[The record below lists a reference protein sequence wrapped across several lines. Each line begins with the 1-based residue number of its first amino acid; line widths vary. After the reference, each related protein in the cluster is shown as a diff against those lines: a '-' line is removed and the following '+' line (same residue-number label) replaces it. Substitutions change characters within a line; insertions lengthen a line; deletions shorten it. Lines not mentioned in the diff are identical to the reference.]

1 MAKYDESKVGLKKEI
16 GLAGATAVVVGNIIG
31 SAIYMLPQTLANAA
45 DCTATLIG
53 WLISAGGTIVLALV
67 FANLGEKYPH
77 DGGPVQYARDSF
89 GNLAGFLTVWIYWIG
104 AWICDAAVTIGSIS
118 YLSYFI
124 PALKTNGLYAFLAAS
139 IVLWAFTLIN
149 IKGSKE
155 VGIVAVI
162 TTIAKIIPL
171 LVFIVIAA
179 MHFNVSNLTTVST
192 EVASKGQGIGTGV
205 ASATGV
211 TLWAFLGIESA
222 SIAAG
227 DVKDPRKNVK
237 RATLFGTIIAVTI
250 NILLSVGAMGA
261 VPQQLLADSAS
272 PLADVVNAVTGSYWG
287 GSFFAFGAII
297 SCLGAT
303 SGWILITARMALE
316 AGEEGLFPKTFAK
329 INPKTHTPVNALVI
343 SSVLANLL
351 LLLNFVGTMQSAYN
365 FMVLVGTLASI
376 PVLLFSCCAQ
386 MVLFFKRGD
395 KITVGSFLKNN
406 VLALIGFAYSIYAI
420 YGTGANA
427 AMWGLIAMFA
437 AIPILIYV
445 QLREKSEAQLPEGV
459 VEQKASVI

>member
-1 MAKYDESKVGLKKEI
+1 MEESTKPSVGLKKEI

-45 DCTATLIG
+45 SCQQTLIG

-89 GNLAGFLTVWIYWIG
+89 GSLAGFLTVWIYWIG
-104 AWICDAAVTIGSIS
+104 AWICDAAVVIGSIS

-124 PALKTNGLYAFLAAS
+124 PALRTNGLLAFIGAS
-139 IVLWAFTLIN
+139 IVLWTFTLIN

-162 TTIAKIIPL
+162 TTIAKIVPL
-171 LVFIVIAA
+171 LVFIVVAA
-179 MHFNVSNLTTVST
+179 THFNAANLSTVSPA
-192 EVASKGQGIGTGV
+192 VAAKHAGMGGGI

-227 DVKDPRKNVK
+227 DVKDPRRNVK
-237 RATLFGTIIAVTI
+237 RATLFGTIIAVVI
-250 NILLSVGAMGA
+250 NILLSFFAMGA
-261 VPQQLLADSAS
+261 VPQKVLAASAS
-272 PLADVVNAVTGSYWG
+272 PLADVVNTVTGSYWG
-287 GSFFAFGAII
+287 GSFFALGAII

-303 SGWILITARMALE
+303 SGWILITARMALT
-316 AGEEGLFPKTFAK
+316 AGEEGLFPKVFAK
-329 INPKTHTPVNALVI
+329 ISPKTHTPINALVI
-343 SSVLANLL
+343 SSILANLL

-365 FMVLVGTLASI
+365 FMVLIGTLASI
-376 PVLLFSCCAQ
+376 PVLLFSCCAD
-386 MVLFFKRGD
+386 MILFFKKSD
-395 KITVGSFLKNN
+395 KITVGSFLKGNA
-406 VLALIGFAYSIYAI
+406 LPLIGFAYSIYAI

-427 AMWGLIAMFA
+427 ALWCFIAMFA
-437 AIPILIYV
+437 AIPLLIYV
-445 QLREKSEAQLPEGV
+445 QLREKSESTLPEGV
-459 VEQKASVI
+459 VEQKAPII